1 MFKLKLIIII
11 FLNFIFTNNTIGEI
25 KINYKIGDEII
36 TNIDILN
43 EKKYLIFLRPNLVNL
58 PESEVLKITENSLV
72 REIIKVKEINR
83 IFSNQD
89 DLKFIDDVKKNLF
102 RFKNVKNEKDFIKLT
117 NQNNIEYEKII
128 KKIKYE
134 ALWNELIFKKYSSL
148 IKIDEDKL
156 RLQILKKIENNK
168 RFEYN
173 LSELLFDVDKDDNL
187 KNKYNVISNYI
198 SQNDFKTAASRF
210 SISNSSNK
218 GGEIG
223 WIKETLLSNNLNIIL
238 NKMNI
243 NEITKPIK
251 YPNGYLILKINDKKE
266 MKQTINIEKELKER
280 IKFERNKQ
288 LNQFSLLYYKKL
300 KQNTVIDEY

>member
-134 ALWNELIFKKYSSL
+134 ALWNELIFKKYNSL

-156 RLQILKKIENNK
+156 RQQILKKIENNK